1 LNLINNKHINFI
13 YFSNS
18 NDASGIIL
26 KVNNF
31 RKSSESLGHAT
42 SILKLNVENGFINN
56 FKLLVN
62 KVCKSEGIF
71 FFRYN
76 NSLNVFF
83 FIAICIL
90 RLRNQIVITE
100 IPTPITNYLNELF
113 MSKSSFLKKLV
124 IFFNTLF
131 LGPLPF
137 ILSNL
142 NIQYSLESKF
152 FSLLSKSILIG
163 NGIDTDYYILKKNY
177 NKNKYLKFIIIA
189 NLAPW
194 HGVDKILIALSK
206 INYNFELK
214 IVGDGVEY
222 EKLQLLSNK
231 LNLENSV
238 LFLGN
243 MNRKE
248 YVKYLYSSDLGIG
261 SMSWDLIG
269 VKVSSALK
277 LREYVSCGLPVV
289 FTSFDPDLS
298 DQEFAFQVDG
308 SQNSIDQFFSTL
320 PFLDNSISSD
330 KIRSFAKNKL
340 SMKEKMKSILN
351 EINIG

>member
-1 LNLINNKHINFI
+1 MNYINNKHINFI
-13 YFSNS
+13 FFSNS

-31 RKSSESLGHAT
+31 RKSSQSLGYST
-42 SILKLNVENGFINN
+42 SILKLNTEDGLINN
-56 FKLLVN
+56 FKLLIN
-62 KVCKSEGIF
+62 KVLQSKGVF

-76 NSLNVFF
+76 NSLNFVF

-90 RLRNQIVITE
+90 RLRNQIVVTE

-113 MSKSSFLKKLV
+113 MSKSNLLKKSI

-152 FSLLSKSILIG
+152 FSFLAKTILIG
-163 NGIDTDYYILKKNY
+163 NGIDTDYYAIRSNY
-177 NKNKYLKFIIIA
+177 NKTTHLKFIIIA

-206 INYNFELK
+206 VDYNFELK
-214 IVGDGVEY
+214 IVGDGVEFN
-222 EKLQLLSNK
+222 KLKLLSKK

-238 LFLGN
+238 LFLGK
-243 MNRKE
+243 MDRKE
-248 YVKYLYSSDLGIG
+248 YIKHLYSSDLGIG

-269 VKVSSALK
+269 VKISSALK

-308 SQNSIDQFFSTL
+308 SQNSINQFFRTR
-320 PFLDNSISSD
+320 PFLDIPFCSD
-330 KIRSFAKNKL
+330 EIQSFAKSKL
-340 SMKEKMKSILN
+340 SMKIKMRSILN
-351 EINIG
+351 QVNIV

>member
-1 LNLINNKHINFI
+1 
-13 YFSNS
+13 
-18 NDASGIIL
+18 
-26 KVNNF
+26 
-31 RKSSESLGHAT
+31 
-42 SILKLNVENGFINN
+42 
-56 FKLLVN
+56 
-62 KVCKSEGIF
+62 
-71 FFRYN
+71 
-76 NSLNVFF
+76 
-83 FIAICIL
+83 
-90 RLRNQIVITE
+90 
-100 IPTPITNYLNELF
+100 

-142 NIQYSLESKF
+142 NIQYSLESKY

-163 NGIDTDYYILKKNY
+163 NGIDTDYYVFKKNY

-248 YVKYLYSSDLGIG
+248 YIKYLYSSDLGIG

-320 PFLDNSISSD
+320 PFLKNPISSN
-330 KIRSFAKNKL
+330 KIRRFAKSKL
-340 SMKEKMKSILN
+340 SMKVKMKSILN